1 MKKILFGL
9 FTLLFAISFW
19 NCEKDDI
26 CEDGTPTT
34 PRLILEFFDNGNPT
48 NAKNVTNLKVTAD
61 GVATSLEFNAVS
73 KIQLPLNTQ
82 ANLVNYSLIFDSK
95 NANTAL
101 QNEDKITINYS
112 RKEVYIS
119 RACGFKTTYTLNA
132 NPNGMQLTSDSDNWI
147 KEIAISKFTI
157 ENENETHVKIFF

>member
-9 FTLLFAISFW
+9 FTLLFALSIW

-48 NAKNVTNLKVTAD
+48 NSKNVTNLKVTAD
-61 GVATSLEFNAVS
+61 GVTSSLEFNAVS

-95 NANTAL
+95 NTNTAL

-132 NPNGMQLTSDSDNWI
+132 NPNGIVLATDTNNWI
-147 KEIAISKFTI
+147 KEITIPKFTI